1 MCVCVCVWLLTHVTM
16 CKGES
21 LHAGSAE
28 SLRPWPPRD
37 TEGILW
43 PLAKVAS
50 FLSQSCARLRVE
62 VRRSLQLEDSNTHG
76 TAKAVPGCQ

>member
-1 MCVCVCVWLLTHVTM
+1 MAVC
-16 CKGES
+16 KSES

-28 SLRPWPPRD
+28 SLWPWPPRD

-43 PLAKVAS
+43 PLAKVAC

-62 VRRSLQLEDSNTHG
+62 VCRSL
-76 TAKAVPGCQ
+76 